1 MYGLSH
7 LSQYCAKSRHNF
19 VSIIMTPE
27 KVKKKLQIENSF
39 ARKNV
44 ALLLCPIYV
53 AFCVADYRHS
63 NIRNDPLG
71 DDLKV

>member
-27 KVKKKLQIENSF
+27 KETKKLQIENSL

-53 AFCVADYRHS
+53 AFCVQT
-63 NIRNDPLG
+63 IVIQTFKMILWG
-71 DDLKV
+71 MI